1 MLVWSLGTAKR
12 RRRIV
17 EDAAKSRASIISAK
31 FAWAVVIIYN
41 LVGLIDIYSTVL
53 AIETGAGYEANP
65 VVRAA
70 MEAMG
75 DGWIAAKLMLQG
87 VISVMVLWF
96 PHWIVLSFFTV
107 ATAGNMWIVYNNLL
121 IGGAF

>member
-12 RRRIV
+12 RRRIA
-17 EDAAKSRASIISAK
+17 EDAAKSRTSVLRMKI
-31 FAWAVVIIYN
+31 AWAVVVLYN
-41 LVGLIDIYSTVL
+41 LVGVTDIYSTVL

-70 MEAMG
+70 MEGMG
-75 DGWIAAKLMLQG
+75 DGWIAAKLILQG

-107 ATAGNMWIVYNNLL
+107 ATAGNIWIVYNNLL
-121 IGGAF
+121 IGGVF